1 MSLKTG
7 FSQGRTKTGLEDTCG
22 DPRIK
27 RCQKQRE
34 NTMTNDHRRML
45 DLAGNQGMDA
55 ETT

>member
-7 FSQGRTKTGLEDTCG
+7 FSQGRTKTGLEDTSG
-22 DPRIK
+22 DPRTK

-34 NTMTNDHRRML
+34 NTMANDHRRMP

-55 ETT
+55 QTT